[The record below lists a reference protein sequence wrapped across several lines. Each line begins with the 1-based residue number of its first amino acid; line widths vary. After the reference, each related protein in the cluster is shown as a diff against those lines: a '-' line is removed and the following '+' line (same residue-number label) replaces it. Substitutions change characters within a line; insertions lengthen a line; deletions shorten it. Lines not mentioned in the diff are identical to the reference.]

1 MLNHLSKL
9 SYKFSTNAIFIFYSI
24 IGDLLLSQESFGKF
38 STIMAIEIL
47 IFNISDF
54 FNIRYLLSKFATNQK
69 DFFFKK
75 IFQFKLSLGI
85 FSIVLLS
92 PIFFAYNI
100 PWYYIIVLI
109 VINYVQMLTSTI
121 ATYIF
126 TNTKDFKLLF
136 SNIVGAMMGF
146 IYIMVNYYIDKNITI
161 FTLLISMLF
170 YRMGELIVLY
180 QKELITFSSCYQYS
194 YDDIKEAFPF
204 YIQLVISM
212 GSAKLFMLFLPSL
225 ITYTDISIIA
235 TYEYTLAI
243 PLFLISV
250 LTMSTYT
257 QLYHNKLDIDFKKNH
272 YNNIVSKYYKKAML
286 ISVLFM
292 FIQLI
297 YILTIKLTLI
307 PYLPYLFIQDITI
320 VFSSMQGFLLF
331 FWKLHKAYIT
341 ITIVL
346 FFVKN
351 TVMLYLISIYG
362 ISGYFWIAVFLEVSI
377 LLYIQYII
385 YGKRQNTIKQVIINE

>member
-1 MLNHLSKL
+1 MNHLSKL

-24 IGDLLLSQESFGKF
+24 VGDLLLNQEAFGKF
-38 STIMAIEIL
+38 SIIMAIEIL

-54 FNIRYLLSKFATNQK
+54 FNIRYLLGKFSTDQK
-69 DFFFKK
+69 EFFFKK
-75 IFQFKLSLGI
+75 IFKFKLSLGI
-85 FSIVLLS
+85 FSIILLS

-109 VINYVQMLTSTI
+109 IINYIQMLTSTI
-121 ATYIF
+121 ATYVF
-126 TNTKDFKLLF
+126 ANTTGLKLLF
-136 SNIVGAMMGF
+136 SNTLGAIMGF
-146 IYIMVNYYIDKNITI
+146 SYIVINYYIHKNTTI
-161 FTLLISMLF
+161 FALLLSMLF
-170 YRMGELIVLY
+170 YRIGEMIVLY
-180 QKELITFSSCYQYS
+180 QKELITFSVSSKYS
-194 YDDIKEAFPF
+194 YSDFKEAFPF

-212 GSAKLFMLFLPSL
+212 GSAKLFMLFLPSI

-235 TYEYTLAI
+235 TYEYILAV

-257 QLYHNKLDIDFKKNH
+257 QLYHEKLDINFKKNT
-272 YNNIVSKYYKKAML
+272 YNNLVSNYYKKAML
-286 ISVLFM
+286 ISAFFM
-292 FIQLI
+292 FIQLP
-297 YILTIKLTLI
+297 YILTIKSILI

-320 VFSSMQGFLLF
+320 VFSAMQGFLLF
-331 FWKLHKAYIT
+331 FWKLHKVYIS

-346 FFVKN
+346 FVFKN

-362 ISGYFWIAVFLEVSI
+362 VSGYFWIAVFLEVSI

-385 YGKRQNTIKQVIINE
+385 YIKRQKLIKQATINE